1 MDSQR
6 NIIIITFILI
16 SFFIWYNWQKINNYI
31 SYNKYIKH
39 QNTTKTNFKQ
49 INLYNNR
56 KIIVKTDTF
65 LLSIDPNGGNID
77 TVQLINYSEQLH
89 SKKLF
94 TFLSKNLGYTYQVSS
109 GVFQKNKN
117 NFENSFENPFFWSNQ
132 KFFQLEKNKNVL
144 KVPLFYFK
152 NNILYVKTFIFK
164 RKNYSINIEQQ
175 FFNKSNKT
183 IEIGI
188 FGQIKQT
195 VNIPQKYLNKKNNI
209 SVKAFRGI
217 AYSTEKYKYKK
228 HTFNDVL
235 ENKNINFN
243 SNQGWIAMLQQYF
256 ATALILPQ
264 NKNNIVYTKKI
275 DNNTIGIN
283 FKSST
288 TIILPK
294 HKKILLSTLWIGPE
308 IQAQMAKVAPF
319 LDFTVDYGMLWF
331 LSKPLFKLLNLLYKL
346 IGNWGI
352 AIIAITL
359 IVRIVMYPLSRTQ
372 YITIAKMRIL
382 QPKIKKIKAKY
393 SNDKH
398 LLSQEIIKLYKKEKL
413 NPLGGCL
420 PFVIQMPIFLALYYM
435 LINSVELRHAP
446 FIFWI
451 KDLSSQDPYYVLPV
465 IMSITMYFIQ
475 KTSKN
480 TYDDPIQKKIMNIIP
495 IFFSLFFLWF
505 PSGLVLYY
513 IISNILTII
522 QQKLIY
528 SKYK

>member
-6 NIIIITFILI
+6 NIIIITFVLI
-16 SFFIWYNWQKINNYI
+16 SIFIWFNWQKINNYVNNSKHI
-31 SYNKYIKH
+31 KY
-39 QNTTKTNFKQ
+39 QNTTKDNFKQ
-49 INLYNNR
+49 INLYKNK
-56 KIIVKTDTF
+56 KIIVKTNRF
-65 LLSIDPNGGNID
+65 LLFIDPNGGNID
-77 TVQLINYSEQLH
+77 KVQLINYSENLH

-94 TFLSKNLGYTYQVSS
+94 TLLSKNLDFTYQVNS
-109 GVFQKNKN
+109 GIFQNNKN
-117 NFENSFENPFFWSNQ
+117 NFENNFIHPIFFTDK
-132 KFFQLEKNKNVL
+132 KFFQLKKYKNIL
-144 KVPLFYFK
+144 KVPLFFLK

-175 FFNKSNKT
+175 FFNKSNKP

-188 FGQIKQT
+188 FGEIKQT
-195 VNIPQKYLNKKNNI
+195 VNIPQKYLNKKNNM
-209 SVKAFRGI
+209 SKAFRGI

-235 ENKNINFN
+235 ENKNIRIS

-256 ATALILPQ
+256 VTAWILPK
-264 NKNNIVYTKKI
+264 NKNNIIYTKKI
-275 DNNTIGIN
+275 DNNTVGIK

-288 TIILPK
+288 NIIFPK

-308 IQAQMAKVAPF
+308 IQEQMAEIAPF

-331 LSKPLFKLLNLLYKL
+331 LSKPLFKLLNLLNKL
-346 IGNWGI
+346 LGNWGI

-359 IVRIVMYPLSRTQ
+359 IVRIIMYPLSRTQ

-382 QPKIKKIKAKY
+382 QPKIKIIKEKY
-393 SNDKH
+393 SNNKH
-398 LLSQEIIKLYKKEKL
+398 QLSQEIIKLYKKEKL

-420 PFVIQMPIFLALYYM
+420 PFIIQMPIFLALYYM

-451 KDLSSQDPYYVLPV
+451 KDLSSQDPYYVLPI

-480 TYDDPIQKKIMNIIP
+480 TYDDPMQKNIMNIMP

-522 QQKLIY
+522 QQKIIY